1 MNPSATMGIFR
12 TPLTTP
18 FRPTTNLISVTGLVT
33 VGDWFVSGNAPP
45 VCLQTGNVCTPR
57 PLAMMAGSGDATMQ
71 QLIASD
77 IPTTETYEV
86 EQLWESQ
93 KQLYETLKEGDPAVY
108 SNDPVLSAFVA
119 DKADETIGQLY
130 EVKEEVSHAFTPSA
144 TLELQLTARETDMK
158 TLTEQITALDDAYT
172 LGNLSQSDWEIQ
184 RSSLL
189 GLLDVATT
197 QYKNLMT
204 QFEVTKENGIDV
216 AKGLNDAIVAAEVYE
231 ANTKSVN
238 DIYLRTVAKNA
249 VNAITPTDKTVINYI
264 ASQCPYTGGTAVYVA
279 RALQASIRKDTF
291 YNDTENCFAQG
302 VNYRTIKPK
311 KDKEITKLENVIKLY
326 PNPANDFVVCSFT
339 NSFETVV
346 VLEIIDALGRNVQ
359 EVQIQKGSNKTIIP
373 TIGLVS
379 GIYHCRIIGE
389 NGVLH
394 TSKLVITK

>member
-1 MNPSATMGIFR
+1 
-12 TPLTTP
+12 
-18 FRPTTNLISVTGLVT
+18 
-33 VGDWFVSGNAPP
+33 
-45 VCLQTGNVCTPR
+45 
-57 PLAMMAGSGDATMQ
+57 MQ

-77 IPTTETYEV
+77 IPTTETYEI

-108 SNDPVLSAFVA
+108 SNDPILSAFVT

-130 EVKEEVSHAFTPSA
+130 EVKEEVSNAFTPSA
-144 TLELQLTARETDMK
+144 TLELQLTARETDIK
-158 TLTEQITALDDAYT
+158 LLSTQIAALDDAYT
-172 LGNLSQSDWEIQ
+172 TGSLTQSDWEVQ
-184 RSSLL
+184 RTALL
-189 GLLDVATT
+189 NLLDAATT
-197 QYKNLMT
+197 QYKGLSLQYET
-204 QFEVTKENGIDV
+204 IKDNGIDV
-216 AKGLNDAIVAAEVYE
+216 AKSLNDAIQTTAIYE
-231 ANTKSVN
+231 ANTKTVN
-238 DIYLRTVAKNA
+238 DIYLRTIAKNNLEA
-249 VNAITPTDKTVINYI
+249 VTTTDKATINYI
-264 ASQCPYTGGTAVYVA
+264 AAQCPYTGGTAVYTA

-339 NSFETVV
+339 NSFEAVV

-359 EVQIQKGSNKTIIP
+359 EVHIQKGSNKTIIP